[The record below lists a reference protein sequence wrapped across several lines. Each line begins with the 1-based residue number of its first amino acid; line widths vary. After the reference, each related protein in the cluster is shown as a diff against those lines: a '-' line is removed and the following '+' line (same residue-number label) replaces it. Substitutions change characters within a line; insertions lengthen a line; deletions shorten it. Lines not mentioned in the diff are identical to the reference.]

1 MTSRIHGVVPP
12 IVTPFNST
20 HQIDKDRL
28 RDLTSYLLDA
38 GVQGIVACGSTGE
51 FPLMSLEERKMVTE
65 IVADVVNG
73 KVPVIEGV
81 TAVRTED
88 AVTLARH
95 AKDLHLDAILAAPS
109 YYYKLDEKEL
119 RGYYADLAKVD
130 LPIIIYNIPL
140 TTKTDMSPEF
150 LVDLATEFEN
160 IDYVKESTADM
171 HRVSEIQRL
180 TNKIEVV
187 CGWDPLIYD
196 FLTHEVKGWIS
207 TVSNVIP
214 KQCVDLV
221 KLVVERNEIEKA
233 RKLFYSLLP
242 TIKLIDGP
250 KFVQYA
256 KAGLN
261 ILGHQCGP
269 TRNPLQPLTPPE
281 LDHLSKTL
289 NSLGM
294 L

>member
-1 MTSRIHGVVPP
+1 MTSGIHGVVPP

-65 IVADVVNG
+65 IVAEAVNG

-130 LPIIIYNIPL
+130 LPIIIY
-140 TTKTDMSPEF
+140 
-150 LVDLATEFEN
+150 
-160 IDYVKESTADM
+160 
-171 HRVSEIQRL
+171 
-180 TNKIEVV
+180 
-187 CGWDPLIYD
+187 D

-221 KLVVERNEIEKA
+221 RLVVERNELEKA

-250 KFVQYA
+250 KF
-256 KAGLN
+256 
-261 ILGHQCGP
+261 
-269 TRNPLQPLTPPE
+269 
-281 LDHLSKTL
+281 
-289 NSLGM
+289 
-294 L
+294 

>member
-1 MTSRIHGVVPP
+1 
-12 IVTPFNST
+12 
-20 HQIDKDRL
+20 
-28 RDLTSYLLDA
+28 LLDA

-65 IVADVVNG
+65 IVAEAVNG

-160 IDYVKESTADM
+160 IDYVKESTADI

-221 KLVVERNEIEKA
+221 RLVVERNELEKA

-261 ILGHQCGP
+261 ILGHECGP
-269 TRNPLQPLTPPE
+269 TRNPLHPLTEPE
-281 LDHLSKTL
+281 LDLLNKTVNQAQRL
-289 NSLGM
+289 LV
-294 L
+294 

>member
-20 HQIDKDRL
+20 HQIDKHRL
-28 RDLTSYLLDA
+28 RDLTSYLLDT

-150 LVDLATEFEN
+150 LVELATEFEN

-221 KLVVERNEIEKA
+221 RLVVERNEIEKA

-261 ILGHQCGP
+261 ILGHECGP
-269 TRNPLQPLTPPE
+269 TRNPLKPLTQPE

-289 NSLGM
+289 NSLDM
-294 L
+294 S

>member
-1 MTSRIHGVVPP
+1 MARKIHGVIPP

-38 GVQGIVACGSTGE
+38 GVDGMVACGSTGE
-51 FPLMSLEERKMVTE
+51 FPLMSLEERKIVTE
-65 IVADVVNG
+65 IVAEVVDG

-88 AVTLARH
+88 AGRTCSPRKGSPSRH
-95 AKDLHLDAILAAPS
+95 NIAAPS
-109 YYYKLDEKEL
+109 YYYKLDEKEF

-150 LVDLATEFEN
+150 LVGLATEFEN
-160 IDYVKESTADM
+160 IDYVKESTADR

-196 FLTHEVKGWIS
+196 FLTHEVKRWIS

-214 KQCVDLV
+214 KQCADLV
-221 KLVVERNEIEKA
+221 RLVVERNEQEKA

-242 TIKLIDGP
+242 TIKLIDGS

-261 ILGHQCGP
+261 ILGHECGP
-269 TRNPLQPLTPPE
+269 TRNPLQPLTEPE
-281 LDHLSKTL
+281 LDQLRKTL

-294 L
+294 S